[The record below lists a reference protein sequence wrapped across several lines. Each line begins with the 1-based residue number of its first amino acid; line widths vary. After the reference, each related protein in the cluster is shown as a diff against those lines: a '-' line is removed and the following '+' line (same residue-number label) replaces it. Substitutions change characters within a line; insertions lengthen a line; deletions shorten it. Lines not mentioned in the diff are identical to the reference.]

1 MNPKEKKILAKINCQ
16 QRQGCRLQRLW
27 TLHSFPNETETVSE
41 PQNLR
46 KELTYLELNSFW
58 SMQIFLTVGWS
69 TTNLRICWFSHHS
82 VSKKHCVAFTVV
94 CLSISTWR
102 SKMVMGC
109 RMLLG
114 WLLFFRVFP
123 SPPFFKVWGMLFFS
137 PPPCEI
143 LYLLLLMCQFR
154 MKIKY
159 TTWAWNINSTWIPI
173 QFPEEELY

>member
-1 MNPKEKKILAKINCQ
+1 MNPKEKKILAKINCH
-16 QRQGCRLQRLW
+16 QRQGCRLQHLW

-82 VSKKHCVAFTVV
+82 VSKHCVAFTVV

-114 WLLFFRVFP
+114 WLLFFRVSP
-123 SPPFFKVWGMLFFS
+123 SPPFLRCEGCFFS
-137 PPPCEI
+137 FF
-143 LYLLLLMCQFR
+143 LLLLYLPLLTCQFL
-154 MKIKY
+154 MKIKC